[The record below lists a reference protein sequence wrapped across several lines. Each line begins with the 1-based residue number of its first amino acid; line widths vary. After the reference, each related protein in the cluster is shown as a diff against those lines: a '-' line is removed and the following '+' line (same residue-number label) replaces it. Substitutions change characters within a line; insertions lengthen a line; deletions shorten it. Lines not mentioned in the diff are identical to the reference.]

1 MATAVGFFATRAAKA
16 QSLDGQHAF
25 NWDLVSGPLQQE
37 LLACDKMSR
46 STRHLPCEKT
56 QLRGCLLCA
65 AKACAEWGPRPQLV
79 WGPLPA
85 SGASSALGEGML
97 RELL

>member
-1 MATAVGFFATRAAKA
+1 MQLIGTWFQVPF
-16 QSLDGQHAF
+16 
-25 NWDLVSGPLQQE
+25 
-37 LLACDKMSR
+37 SR
-46 STRHLPCEKT
+46 NCWHVTKCHGSHGIYRVKKT

-97 RELL
+97 RELLP